1 MPIYLHINSIIV
13 ILKLIRHIV
22 HFIFLEFIYIYIFFL
37 FHNNDMLHSAL
48 SVLVSIVKNLIEITD
63 YELGHRVFQTTSI
76 RLHKP
81 LTQRKP
87 INLINDRI
95 YRSDT
100 AMNKTQ
106 GELDTQALSK
116 LVLLSRY
123 VTRVN
128 L

>member
-1 MPIYLHINSIIV
+1 
-13 ILKLIRHIV
+13 
-22 HFIFLEFIYIYIFFL
+22 
-37 FHNNDMLHSAL
+37 MLHSAL

-76 RLHKP
+76 RLYKP

>member
-63 YELGHRVFQTTSI
+63 YELGHRV
-76 RLHKP
+76 
-81 LTQRKP
+81 
-87 INLINDRI
+87 
-95 YRSDT
+95 
-100 AMNKTQ
+100 
-106 GELDTQALSK
+106 
-116 LVLLSRY
+116 
-123 VTRVN
+123 
-128 L
+128 

>member
-1 MPIYLHINSIIV
+1 
-13 ILKLIRHIV
+13 
-22 HFIFLEFIYIYIFFL
+22 
-37 FHNNDMLHSAL
+37 MLHSAL

-106 GELDTQALSK
+106 GELTHKRCRSLFYCRDTLHALICDNENERC
-116 LVLLSRY
+116 RY
-123 VTRVN
+123 FIN
-128 L
+128 QSI

>member
-1 MPIYLHINSIIV
+1 MV
-13 ILKLIRHIV
+13 LI
-22 HFIFLEFIYIYIFFL
+22 
-37 FHNNDMLHSAL
+37 
-48 SVLVSIVKNLIEITD
+48 LVSIVKSLIEITD

-76 RLHKP
+76 RLYKP

-95 YRSDT
+95 YQHDSV
-100 AMNKTQ
+100 MNKSQ
-106 GELDTQALSK
+106 DELDTQALSK